1 MNLLCC
7 NIIFI
12 EIFEQMMMVSFEMC
26 KDNNFSISNCA
37 KEFCVTTTFSKID
50 N

>member
-7 NIIFI
+7 KIVFI
-12 EIFEQMMMVSFEMC
+12 EIFEQMMMVIFEMR
-26 KDNNFSISNCA
+26 KVNKFLISNCA
-37 KEFCVTTTFSKID
+37 KDICVTTTFFKID